1 GIAWFFHVL
10 LPCSLKKLN
19 EGTARPSR
27 TRAVIPGR
35 AHEPA
40 RREGTGRVI
49 RSSPLRADNDSTAQ
63 QPKGVHMRRLAT
75 PVAVIALL
83 AAGGFAAVSIASGGG
98 LGHGT
103 PTGLTTPAG
112 GKVAI
117 CHRTGSKKK
126 PFHTITV
133 AVPAVRAHLK
143 HGDVLGPC
151 TVATVAA
158 MKKHGRGAAKHT
170 TTTTT

>member
-1 GIAWFFHVL
+1 
-10 LPCSLKKLN
+10 
-19 EGTARPSR
+19 
-27 TRAVIPGR
+27 
-35 AHEPA
+35 
-40 RREGTGRVI
+40 
-49 RSSPLRADNDSTAQ
+49 
-63 QPKGVHMRRLAT
+63 MRRLAT

-98 LGHGT
+98 LGHGIT
-103 PTGLTTPAG
+103 TGLTTTTG
-112 GKVAI
+112 GKVTI

-151 TVATVAA
+151 TATTVAA
-158 MKKHGRGAAKHT
+158 MKKHGRGAAKHAT
-170 TTTTT
+170 TTTSGTTTGTTAQNTSTAHGNSGAHGASGSSHGNGGEHGNAGGNGHGGGGGKH

>member
-1 GIAWFFHVL
+1 
-10 LPCSLKKLN
+10 
-19 EGTARPSR
+19 
-27 TRAVIPGR
+27 
-35 AHEPA
+35 
-40 RREGTGRVI
+40 
-49 RSSPLRADNDSTAQ
+49 
-63 QPKGVHMRRLAT
+63 MRRLAT

-83 AAGGFAAVSIASGGG
+83 AAGVFAAVSIASGGG
-98 LGHGT
+98 LAHGIT
-103 PTGLTTPAG
+103 TGLTTTTG

-133 AVPAVRAHLK
+133 AVSAVRAHLK

-158 MKKHGRGAAKHT
+158 MKKHGKGAVKHT
-170 TTTTT
+170 TTTTTTTGTTAQNTPTAHGNSGAHGNGGEHGNGQGGGGGKH

>member
-1 GIAWFFHVL
+1 
-10 LPCSLKKLN
+10 
-19 EGTARPSR
+19 
-27 TRAVIPGR
+27 
-35 AHEPA
+35 
-40 RREGTGRVI
+40 
-49 RSSPLRADNDSTAQ
+49 
-63 QPKGVHMRRLAT
+63 MRRLAT
-75 PVAVIALL
+75 PIAVIALL

-98 LGHGT
+98 LAHGVT
-103 PTGLTTPAG
+103 TGLTTTTG
-112 GKVAI
+112 GKVTV

-158 MKKHGRGAAKHT
+158 MKKHGKGAAKHT
-170 TTTTT
+170 TTTTTTTTAQSTPTAHGNSGAHGASGGSHGNGGEHGNGNGGGGGGKH

>member
-1 GIAWFFHVL
+1 
-10 LPCSLKKLN
+10 
-19 EGTARPSR
+19 
-27 TRAVIPGR
+27 
-35 AHEPA
+35 
-40 RREGTGRVI
+40 
-49 RSSPLRADNDSTAQ
+49 
-63 QPKGVHMRRLAT
+63 MRRLAT
-75 PVAVIALL
+75 PIAVIALL

-98 LGHGT
+98 LAHGVT
-103 PTGLTTPAG
+103 TGLTTTTG
-112 GKVAI
+112 GKVTV

-158 MKKHGRGAAKHT
+158 MKKHGKGAAKHT
-170 TTTTT
+170 TTTTTTTAQNTPTAHGNSGAHGASGGSHGNAGGNGQGGGGGKH

>member
-1 GIAWFFHVL
+1 
-10 LPCSLKKLN
+10 
-19 EGTARPSR
+19 
-27 TRAVIPGR
+27 
-35 AHEPA
+35 
-40 RREGTGRVI
+40 
-49 RSSPLRADNDSTAQ
+49 
-63 QPKGVHMRRLAT
+63 MRRLAT
-75 PVAVIALL
+75 PIAVIALL

-98 LGHGT
+98 LAHGVT
-103 PTGLTTPAG
+103 TGLTTTTG
-112 GKVAI
+112 GKVTV

-158 MKKHGRGAAKHT
+158 MKKHGKGAAKHT
-170 TTTTT
+170 TTTTTTTTTAQNTPTAHGNSGAHGASGGSHGNAGGNGQGSGGGGKH

>member
-1 GIAWFFHVL
+1 
-10 LPCSLKKLN
+10 
-19 EGTARPSR
+19 
-27 TRAVIPGR
+27 
-35 AHEPA
+35 
-40 RREGTGRVI
+40 
-49 RSSPLRADNDSTAQ
+49 
-63 QPKGVHMRRLAT
+63 MRRLAT

-98 LGHGT
+98 LGHGIT
-103 PTGLTTPAG
+103 TGLTTTTG
-112 GKVAI
+112 GKVTI

-151 TVATVAA
+151 TATTVAA
-158 MKKHGRGAAKHT
+158 MKKHGRGAVKHST
-170 TTTTT
+170 TTTTTSTTAQNTSTAHGNSGAHGASGSSHGNGGEHGNAGGNGHGGGGGKH

>member
-1 GIAWFFHVL
+1 
-10 LPCSLKKLN
+10 
-19 EGTARPSR
+19 
-27 TRAVIPGR
+27 
-35 AHEPA
+35 
-40 RREGTGRVI
+40 
-49 RSSPLRADNDSTAQ
+49 
-63 QPKGVHMRRLAT
+63 MRRLAT
-75 PVAVIALL
+75 PIAVIALL

-98 LGHGT
+98 LAHGVT
-103 PTGLTTPAG
+103 TGLTTTTG
-112 GKVAI
+112 GKVTV

-158 MKKHGRGAAKHT
+158 MKKHGKGAAKHT
-170 TTTTT
+170 TTTTTTTTAQNTPTAHGNSGAHGASGGSHGNGGEHGNAGGNGKGGGGGKH

>member
-1 GIAWFFHVL
+1 ETSDHVL
-10 LPCSLKKLN
+10 
-19 EGTARPSR
+19 AASR
-27 TRAVIPGR
+27 RKRI
-35 AHEPA
+35 
-40 RREGTGRVI
+40 
-49 RSSPLRADNDSTAQ
+49 TAQ
-63 QPKGVHMRRLAT
+63 QPKGVDMRRLAT

-98 LGHGT
+98 LAHGIT
-103 PTGLTTPAG
+103 TGLTTTTG
-112 GKVAI
+112 GKVTI

-133 AVPAVRAHLK
+133 AVPPVRAHLK

-158 MKKHGRGAAKHT
+158 MKKHGRGAAKHST
-170 TTTTT
+170 TTTTTSTTAQNTSTAHGNTGAHGASGSSHGNGGDHRRPAAN

>member
-1 GIAWFFHVL
+1 
-10 LPCSLKKLN
+10 
-19 EGTARPSR
+19 
-27 TRAVIPGR
+27 
-35 AHEPA
+35 
-40 RREGTGRVI
+40 VI
-49 RSSPLRADNDSTAQ
+49 RSSPLCADNDSTAQ
-63 QPKGVHMRRLAT
+63 QPKGVDMRRLAT

-103 PTGLTTPAG
+103 TTGLTTTAG

-151 TVATVAA
+151 TATTVAA

-170 TTTTT
+170 TTTTTTSTAAQNTSAAHGNSGAHGASGSSHGNGGEHGNAGGNGGGGGKH

>member
-1 GIAWFFHVL
+1 
-10 LPCSLKKLN
+10 
-19 EGTARPSR
+19 
-27 TRAVIPGR
+27 
-35 AHEPA
+35 
-40 RREGTGRVI
+40 
-49 RSSPLRADNDSTAQ
+49 
-63 QPKGVHMRRLAT
+63 MRRLAT
-75 PVAVIALL
+75 PIAVIALL

-98 LGHGT
+98 LAHGVT
-103 PTGLTTPAG
+103 TGLTTTTG
-112 GKVAI
+112 GKVTV

-158 MKKHGRGAAKHT
+158 MKKHGKGAAKHT
-170 TTTTT
+170 TTTTTTTTTAQSTPTAHGNSGAHGASGGSHGNGGEHGNGNGGGGGGKH

>member
-1 GIAWFFHVL
+1 
-10 LPCSLKKLN
+10 
-19 EGTARPSR
+19 
-27 TRAVIPGR
+27 
-35 AHEPA
+35 
-40 RREGTGRVI
+40 VI
-49 RSSPLRADNDSTAQ
+49 RSSPLRADNESNDSSAQ
-63 QPKGVHMRRLAT
+63 QPKGVDMRRLAT

-103 PTGLTTPAG
+103 TTGLTTTAG
-112 GKVAI
+112 GKVTI

-170 TTTTT
+170 TTTTTTTTSTTAQNTSAAHGNSGAHGNGGEHGNAGGNGHGGGGGKH

>member
-1 GIAWFFHVL
+1 
-10 LPCSLKKLN
+10 
-19 EGTARPSR
+19 
-27 TRAVIPGR
+27 
-35 AHEPA
+35 
-40 RREGTGRVI
+40 
-49 RSSPLRADNDSTAQ
+49 
-63 QPKGVHMRRLAT
+63 MRRLAT

-83 AAGGFAAVSIASGGG
+83 AAGVFAAVSIASGGG
-98 LGHGT
+98 LAHGIT
-103 PTGLTTPAG
+103 TGLTTTTG

-133 AVPAVRAHLK
+133 AVSAVRAHLK

-158 MKKHGRGAAKHT
+158 MKKHGKGATKHAT
-170 TTTTT
+170 TTTTGTTAQNTPTAHGNSGAHGASGDSHGNGGEHGNAGGNGKGGGGGKP

>member
-1 GIAWFFHVL
+1 
-10 LPCSLKKLN
+10 
-19 EGTARPSR
+19 
-27 TRAVIPGR
+27 
-35 AHEPA
+35 
-40 RREGTGRVI
+40 
-49 RSSPLRADNDSTAQ
+49 
-63 QPKGVHMRRLAT
+63 MRRLAT

-83 AAGGFAAVSIASGGG
+83 AAGVFAAVSIASGGG
-98 LGHGT
+98 LAHGIT
-103 PTGLTTPAG
+103 TGLTTTTG

-133 AVPAVRAHLK
+133 AVSAVRAHLK

-158 MKKHGRGAAKHT
+158 MKKHGKGAAKHAT
-170 TTTTT
+170 TTTTTTGTTAQNTPTAHGNSGAHGASGDSHGNGGEHGNAGGNGKGGGGGKH